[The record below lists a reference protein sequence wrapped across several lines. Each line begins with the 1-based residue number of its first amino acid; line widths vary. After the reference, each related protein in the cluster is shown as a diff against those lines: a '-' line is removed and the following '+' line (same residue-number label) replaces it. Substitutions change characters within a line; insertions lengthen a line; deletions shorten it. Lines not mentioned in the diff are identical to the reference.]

1 VFVIEEWGG
10 DGAGLDM
17 LAEVLRATVLGGG
30 SVSFVLPFELEDAR
44 RFFDERVAPG
54 VRAGTRR
61 VLVARIDGRIVGTV
75 QLDIATPPNQPH
87 RAEVMKLLVH
97 PDARRHGIARA
108 LMVAVE
114 DVARECGR
122 SLLTLDTVTG
132 GAAEKLYAS
141 LGYVTSGVIPGYA
154 LDSSGTTVE
163 PTTIMYKV
171 LSPNRD
177 ASGRD

>member
-1 VFVIEEWGG
+1 
-10 DGAGLDM
+10 M
-17 LAEVLRATVLGGG
+17 LAEVLRATVHGGG
-30 SVSFVLPFELEDAR
+30 SVSFVLPFEIEDAR
-44 RFFDERVAPG
+44 RFFVEQVAAG
-54 VRAGTRR
+54 VGAGARR
-61 VLVARIDGRIVGTV
+61 GVGGRHGGGAGGAADGRIVGTV

-87 RAEVMKLLVH
+87 RADVMKLLVH

-154 LDSSGTTVE
+154 LNCGGTAVE
-163 PTTIMYKV
+163 STTIMYKA

-177 ASGRD
+177 AAGRD